1 MNCKFHTDKES
12 VTKCAVCGA
21 EMCSKCKEHPYY
33 CNDKDEPYCLDCS
46 LQAAE
51 RELENQKEWQKF
63 FLIRGIIA
71 SVIWLIGLRLFGIL
85 GDDFAPIAIVAMIGA
100 VIFLL
105 ISMGKEFAK
114 NVVFISD
121 DEGFSGKIKTFLL
134 VALFC
139 PFYVIFLLILFKS
152 NINKANK
159 KVKKI
164 KSDLNTN

>member
-51 RELENQKEWQKF
+51 LELENQKEWRKF

-71 SVIWLIGLRLFGIL
+71 SVIWFVGLGLFGIF
-85 GDDFAPIAIVAMIGA
+85 GEDFAPIAIVLMIGA

-114 NVVFISD
+114 GVVFVSD
-121 DEGFSGKIKTFLL
+121 DFSGKVKTFFL

-139 PFYVIFLLILFKS
+139 PFYVIFLLILDKS
-152 NINKANK
+152 NIRKANK

-164 KSDLNTN
+164 KSELNTN

>member
-1 MNCKFHTDKES
+1 ME
-12 VTKCAVCGA
+12 
-21 EMCSKCKEHPYY
+21 
-33 CNDKDEPYCLDCS
+33 
-46 LQAAE
+46 Q
-51 RELENQKEWQKF
+51 
-63 FLIRGIIA
+63 
-71 SVIWLIGLRLFGIL
+71 
-85 GDDFAPIAIVAMIGA
+85 IGA

-105 ISMGKEFAK
+105 ISMGKEFVK

-134 VALFC
+134 VVLFC

-164 KSDLNTN
+164 KSDLNTNLYNKLFY